1 MCRVSEPCCP
11 VPKSERLL
19 GTTLDSLV
27 LGPNSTASFK
37 QETAAPTKE
46 MGGMASAPGTKFTIL
61 WQQGWSEQKNALPR
75 NYGSSQ
81 DLQSLIIVVSVY

>member
-1 MCRVSEPCCP
+1 MMCRVSEPCCP
-11 VPKSERLL
+11 VPKSKRLL

-46 MGGMASAPGTKFTIL
+46 MRG
-61 WQQGWSEQKNALPR
+61 
-75 NYGSSQ
+75 YGFGSW
-81 DLQSLIIVVSVY
+81 DKIHNLVATRVV

>member
-1 MCRVSEPCCP
+1 MMCRVSEPCCP

-46 MGGMASAPGTKFTIL
+46 MRG
-61 WQQGWSEQKNALPR
+61 
-75 NYGSSQ
+75 YGFGSW
-81 DLQSLIIVVSVY
+81 DKIHNLVATRVV

>member
-1 MCRVSEPCCP
+1 MCRVSEPSCP

-46 MGGMASAPGTKFTIL
+46 MRG
-61 WQQGWSEQKNALPR
+61 
-75 NYGSSQ
+75 YGFGSW
-81 DLQSLIIVVSVY
+81 DKIHNLVATRVV

>member
-1 MCRVSEPCCP
+1 MMCRVSEPCCP

-46 MGGMASAPGTKFTIL
+46 MRG
-61 WQQGWSEQKNALPR
+61 
-75 NYGSSQ
+75 YGFGSWEKIHN
-81 DLQSLIIVVSVY
+81 LVATRVV